1 MFSSVAMPASMTTVG
16 GSGAERSC
24 FTICSRVAG
33 SLTLP
38 AKTSLRLGK
47 PLASRTRARV
57 TSGQSERF
65 SLE

>member
-1 MFSSVAMPASMTTVG
+1 MTTVGAGAGARRWSMFSSVV
-16 GSGAERSC
+16 
-24 FTICSRVAG
+24 G

-38 AKTSLRLGK
+38 ANTSLRLGK
-47 PLASRTRARV
+47 PLPSSTRARV